1 MLHILL
7 LILKIIGL
15 IIAVILGILVLL
27 VCVVLFVP
35 VRYDLEAVSTGTVT
49 RTRVK
54 ARVTW
59 LLHLFRADVCFEEK
73 QLSWQIRVAWKKIQ
87 SGQERKKTIEA
98 EVETYE
104 KELEDDWE
112 GSEEESGK
120 GPGDPGVDPLE
131 TGKKPPVARE
141 EEKGRPASLMERREE
156 EQGGSVERLT
166 QIWEGPGRNVEKV
179 PKEPERLVD
188 ELEREMEKI
197 LEAGKN
203 PEILEDAETADLEE
217 GEEPCEEHREG
228 GKEREVDD
236 EESGKEREVDDEEGG
251 KEREMDCEDSREER
265 EADSQGSEEE
275 RTGIWQKITGFCQ
288 NIYQKI
294 AELYRRIAGI
304 PGKISSVAEGI
315 AEKIRGLLEK
325 KDKIVDFLLDEI
337 HQTAFVK
344 ARDELFFLLRRLKPE
359 KIQADI
365 QYGFE
370 DPSLTGKVLAGLSMC
385 YPFLG
390 DGVDIRPDFEKKIF
404 DGHLRITGRLRV
416 SYFVKL
422 LWKLVLSREV
432 RMTYRHVR
440 KFEL

>member
-104 KELEDDWE
+104 KELEDDRE

-120 GPGDPGVDPLE
+120 GPGDSGVDSQE
-131 TGKKPPVARE
+131 TGKKPPVVRN
-141 EEKGRPASLMERREE
+141 EEKGRPFEELREKQGGSLKRREEERESLMEKREEERESLMEKREE

-166 QIWEGPGRNVEKV
+166 QIWEEPGRNVEKV

-197 LEAGKN
+197 LETGKN
-203 PEILEDAETADLEE
+203 PEILEDPETADLEE

-228 GKEREVDD
+228 RK
-236 EESGKEREVDDEEGG
+236 
-251 KEREMDCEDSREER
+251 ER

-294 AELYRRIAGI
+294 ADLYRRIAEI
-304 PGKISSVAEGI
+304 PGKIKSVAGGM
-315 AEKIRGLLEK
+315 ADKIRGLSEK
-325 KDKIVDFLLDEI
+325 KDKILYFLSDEI
-337 HQTAFVK
+337 HQTAFIK
-344 ARDELFFLLRRLKPE
+344 ARDELFFLLRRLKPKE
-359 KIQADI
+359 IQADI

-422 LWKLVLSREV
+422 LWKLILSREV

>member
-35 VRYDLEAVSTGTVT
+35 VRYELEAASVGAIDTTSM
-49 RTRVK
+49 K

-59 LLHLFRADVCFEEK
+59 LLHLFRADVCVEDRK
-73 QLSWQIRVAWKKIQ
+73 LSWQIRVAWKRIQ
-87 SGQERKKTIEA
+87 NGQEGKKTIEA

-104 KELEDDWE
+104 EELEDDGE
-112 GSEEESGK
+112 DFKETSGEEREHLGM
-120 GPGDPGVDPLE
+120 DPEE
-131 TGKKPPVARE
+131 TGKGHPDLRE
-141 EEKGRPASLMERREE
+141 EEKGRPYQELKKKEVWEE
-156 EQGGSVERLT
+156 SD
-166 QIWEGPGRNVEKV
+166 RNLEKIS
-179 PKEPERLVD
+179 KEPETLVD

-203 PEILEDAETADLEE
+203 SEDSEKEWKLD
-217 GEEPCEEHREG
+217 CEDGRE
-228 GKEREVDD
+228 
-236 EESGKEREVDDEEGG
+236 
-251 KEREMDCEDSREER
+251 EREMDREGFREER
-265 EADSQGSEEE
+265 EEDYEGREEE
-275 RTGIWQKITGFCQ
+275 RTGIWQKITGFFQ
-288 NIYQKI
+288 SVYQKI
-294 AELYRRIAGI
+294 ANLYGRIAEI
-304 PGKISSVAEGI
+304 PGKIGSAMEGLGD
-315 AEKIRGLLEK
+315 KIRGVSEK
-325 KDKIVDFLLDEI
+325 KDKILNFLSDEI
-337 HQTAFVK
+337 HQTAFFK
-344 ARDELFFLLRRLKPE
+344 ARDELLFLLCRLKPR
-359 KIQADI
+359 KIQAEI
-365 QYGFE
+365 QFGFE

-390 DGVDIRPDFEKKIF
+390 DGVDIRPDFGKKIF
-404 DGHLRITGRLRV
+404 DGHLRIAGRLRI

>member
-228 GKEREVDD
+228 RK
-236 EESGKEREVDDEEGG
+236 
-251 KEREMDCEDSREER
+251 ER